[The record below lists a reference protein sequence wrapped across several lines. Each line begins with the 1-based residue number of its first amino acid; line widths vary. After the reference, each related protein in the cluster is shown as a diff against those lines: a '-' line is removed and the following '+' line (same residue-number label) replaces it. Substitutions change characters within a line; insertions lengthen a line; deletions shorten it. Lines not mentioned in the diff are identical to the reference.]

1 MASFVLRKIDDHL
14 WKRVKVKAATEG
26 VSIKSVLVS
35 LIEGWANEDR
45 PATPR
50 RKRKETAA

>member
-26 VSIKSVLVS
+26 VSIKSVLVN

-45 PATPR
+45 KPTPR
-50 RKRKETAA
+50 RAK